1 MTSRGPRSASIALS
15 SISVVVARAN
25 PLQRLHCPNVVCCG
39 RRGPERKRRRTSDR
53 DVDGCPLVV
62 ADRPG
67 RVSQL
72 KQCCREAEPS
82 LCDLSSSKDPL
93 ERVPRSRPVASSER
107 FEALPN
113 WAWHFIA
120 HAVHGFIHQT
130 ELPNP
135 ARRNL
140 TEHARR
146 VRAIL
151 VGLHVRAVWWTH
163 VTSNMNPAA
172 VFEGAGFAWT

>member
-39 RRGPERKRRRTSDR
+39 RRGPERKRRRTSAR

-62 ADRPG
+62 ADGRG

-93 ERVPRSRPVASSER
+93 ERVPRSRPVAISER

-140 TEHARR
+140 TEHAPRLR
-146 VRAIL
+146 PTL
-151 VGLHVRAVWWTH
+151 LGLPVSAD
-163 VTSNMNPAA
+163 S
-172 VFEGAGFAWT
+172 